1 MADQCARVELFLKT
15 EPVAEPWF
23 SPRYKAMGEFVTS
36 AAGRGMR
43 VALVTSGGTV
53 SPPSLL
59 IPASSHAHP
68 THRAQLTLL
77 THSLT
82 HVRTEHRHTCTH
94 ILSHFDSHDTSA
106 ALRAAVAV
114 THRNTHTTPPRC
126 ALHRPCPSRKT
137 PCDSWTTSPPAHE
150 ARAPQ
155 RRFWTKGTPSYSCTA
170 TQAFAL
176 SCASSQRC
184 TSWQTC

>member
-82 HVRTEHRHTCTH
+82 HVRTEHRHTCHSFT
-94 ILSHFDSHDTSA
+94 LRLNDT
-106 ALRAAVAV
+106 AAVAV
-114 THRNTHTTPPRC
+114 SPTATHTTPPRS
-126 ALHRPCPSRKT
+126 ALHCRPCPSRKT